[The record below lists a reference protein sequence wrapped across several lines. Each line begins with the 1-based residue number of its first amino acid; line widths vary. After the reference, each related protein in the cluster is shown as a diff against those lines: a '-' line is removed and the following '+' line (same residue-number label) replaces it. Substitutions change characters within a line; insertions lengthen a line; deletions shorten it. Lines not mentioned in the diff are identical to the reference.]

1 MTTLGVVFVPQF
13 PPERLRSVV
22 EAADRA
28 GLEELWLWEDCFLE
42 GGISMA
48 ATALAWSERLVVGIG
63 VLPVPLR
70 NVALTAMEVAT
81 LHRLAPGRVR
91 VGVGHGV
98 LDWMAQVGERVASP
112 MTLLAEY
119 VTALQRLLGGERVSV
134 DGRYVRLDGVELY
147 WPPPG
152 PVPVLL
158 GAIGPRTLYLA
169 GELGD
174 GVVLTGGTSPDQ
186 VRDAVGRVESGQR
199 RRISHRSGRDRRLP
213 AGRHRRP
220 DLFSGEDL
228 GVVGDA
234 SVVAEA
240 VRRLG
245 DAGAGTVVL
254 IPTADEPEDFVRFVA
269 EEVRR
274 VGRRD
279 LLTNGP

>member
-22 EAADRA
+22 ETADRA

-112 MTLLAEY
+112 MTLLTEY

-134 DGRYVRLDGVELY
+134 DGRYVRLDGVELD
-147 WPPPG
+147 WPPAR

-158 GAIGPRTLYLA
+158 GAIGPRTLHLA

-186 VRDAVGRVESGQR
+186 VRDAVGRVESGR
-199 RRISHRSGRDRRLP
+199 AAASRTGRAEVVVYLP
-213 AGRHRRP
+213 AATATGAAP
-220 DLFSGEDL
+220 GEDL

-254 IPTADEPEDFVRFVA
+254 IPTADEPEAFVRFVA
-269 EEVRR
+269 EEVRPMVDR
-274 VGRRD
+274 A
-279 LLTNGP
+279 T

>member
-22 EAADRA
+22 AAADRA

-70 NVALTAMEVAT
+70 NVAVTAMEVAT

-119 VTALQRLLGGERVSV
+119 VASLRRLLGGERVSV
-134 DGRYVRLDGVELY
+134 DGRYVRL
-147 WPPPG
+147 
-152 PVPVLL
+152 
-158 GAIGPRTLYLA
+158 
-169 GELGD
+169 
-174 GVVLTGGTSPDQ
+174 
-186 VRDAVGRVESGQR
+186 
-199 RRISHRSGRDRRLP
+199 
-213 AGRHRRP
+213 
-220 DLFSGEDL
+220 
-228 GVVGDA
+228 
-234 SVVAEA
+234 
-240 VRRLG
+240 
-245 DAGAGTVVL
+245 
-254 IPTADEPEDFVRFVA
+254 
-269 EEVRR
+269 
-274 VGRRD
+274 
-279 LLTNGP
+279 